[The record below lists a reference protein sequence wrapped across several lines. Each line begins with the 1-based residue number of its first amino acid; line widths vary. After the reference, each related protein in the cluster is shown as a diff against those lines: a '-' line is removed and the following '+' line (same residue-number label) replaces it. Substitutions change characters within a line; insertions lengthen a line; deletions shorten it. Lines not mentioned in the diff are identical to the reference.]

1 MLNKK
6 EVEKPKDI
14 VEEMRN
20 IIDLAQNM
28 VTLHEYYLKEY
39 GNDVRD
45 WPIEMLAKYA
55 DDINKVTGA
64 K

>member
-1 MLNKK
+1 
-6 EVEKPKDI
+6 
-14 VEEMRN
+14 MRN

-28 VTLHEYYLKEY
+28 VTLHEYYLKEH
-39 GNDVRD
+39 GNNVRD

-55 DDINKVTGA
+55 DDINKVAGA

>member
-1 MLNKK
+1 M
-6 EVEKPKDI
+6 
-14 VEEMRN
+14 EEMRN

-55 DDINKVTGA
+55 DDINKVAGA